1 MRSPKKGKAR
11 LTLADLQPQQQI
23 ICFWCQQP
31 KPAQGS
37 RPFRAHRV
45 CAECTQ
51 TLDAR
56 TTEKCTK
63 IPTISRR
70 E

>member
-1 MRSPKKGKAR
+1 MRSPKKGRAPR

-23 ICFWCQQP
+23 TCFWCQQP

-51 TLDAR
+51 TLDAG
-56 TTEKCTK
+56 TTENAQKF
-63 IPTISRR
+63 P
-70 E
+70 